1 MPAPLERS
9 GGGSC
14 ALTGAAGNRSRA
26 ENVLQHNK
34 YALRITR
41 NGPNY
46 PRIDLNS
53 NLSYL
58 SSTAHPGGNRTRAV
72 LARQPPYHCARPR
85 AGEKEERGNKYPT
98 AEAFKFL
105 FFPRC
110 SKGAGTGA
118 ETIL

>member
-14 ALTGAAGNRSRA
+14 ALTGAAGNRTRA
-26 ENVLQHNK
+26 KNVSQHNK

-41 NGPNY
+41 NRRNY
-46 PRIDLNS
+46 
-53 NLSYL
+53 
-58 SSTAHPGGNRTRAV
+58 
-72 LARQPPYHCARPR
+72 PR

-105 FFPRC
+105 FFPRS

-118 ETIL
+118 ETII

>member
-26 ENVLQHNK
+26 ENVSQRNK
-34 YALRITR
+34 YALRITH
-41 NGPNY
+41 NG
-46 PRIDLNS
+46 RQLSVNS
-53 NLSYL
+53 NLSYF
-58 SSTAHPGGNRTRAV
+58 SSTGHPGGTRTRAV
-72 LARQPPYHCARPR
+72 LVRQATYHCARAR

-105 FFPRC
+105 FFPRS